1 MARVDIVPDMRK
13 TVEVEVT
20 SAESVTWQKMIIG
33 GDSRHDATRST
44 EIGTSQVAS
53 LWERRAGGDDWF
65 VLFDVLHE
73 RPVVIPPGTGP

>member
-33 GDSRHDATRST
+33 GDSRHDETRST

-65 VLFDVLHE
+65 VLFDVLRE
-73 RPVVIPPGTGP
+73 RPVVIAPGTGP